1 MAEVSRAPLDC
12 TVRNIE
18 MVQAAETATKMPEKL
33 QSFSPLPVPVT
44 FPFEWR
50 LGDIIIATILKASE
64 AEQNAAQN
72 VNEAAKLKPI
82 VCAICGGAKSVF
94 YRKESGTVSHVI
106 CEACAT
112 RYVHK
117 ARELSAR
124 H

>member
-1 MAEVSRAPLDC
+1 MAEVSCLPLNES
-12 TVRNIE
+12 VRNIE
-18 MVQAAETATKMPEKL
+18 LVQAVETATKTPEQL
-33 QSFSPLPVPVT
+33 QSLNPLPVPIT

-50 LGDIIIATILKASE
+50 LGDIMIATILKVSE

-72 VNEAAKLKPI
+72 LNGEAKIKPI
-82 VCAICGGAKSVF
+82 VCAICGGAKSVS

>member
-1 MAEVSRAPLDC
+1 MAEVSQAPLNG

-18 MVQAAETATKMPEKL
+18 IVNAVKATTKMPEQL
-33 QSFSPLPVPVT
+33 QSFNPLPIPVT

-50 LGDIIIATILKASE
+50 LGDIIIATILKLSE
-64 AEQNAAQN
+64 SEQTAAQN

-82 VCAICGGAKSVF
+82 VCAICGGAKSVS